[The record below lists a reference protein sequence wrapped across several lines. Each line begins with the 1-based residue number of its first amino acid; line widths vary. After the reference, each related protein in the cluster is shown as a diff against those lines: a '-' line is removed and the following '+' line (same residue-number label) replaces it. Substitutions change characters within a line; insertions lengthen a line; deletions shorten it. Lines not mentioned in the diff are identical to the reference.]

1 MFMHD
6 YMTVNNAG
14 HLELGGCD
22 TVYAAEKFGTPLYL
36 MDEERIR
43 QNMRRYKNSIDKF
56 YDGKGL
62 CLYASKAFSAVYI
75 YKVAAQ
81 EGLGVDVVSG
91 GELYTA
97 LKAGFDASKI
107 VFHGNNKSYEE
118 LEMAIE
124 SGVGRIIVDS
134 REELSVID
142 ELSRERD
149 IVTKIMVRIKPGID
163 AHTHEF
169 ISTGQ
174 IDSKFGFSLENGEA
188 FDFISDALSYKN
200 IEITGIHCHLGSQMF
215 LYEPFRLGGE
225 VMMNFYAELKEKLGL
240 QLGELN
246 LGGGFGIKYTEG
258 DTPVDY
264 EGYIESVSGVIRDI
278 CAKMGIEMPFIYME
292 PGRSIVGDA
301 GITLYTVG
309 SVKDIKDVRKYVSID
324 GGMGDNPRYILYGA
338 EHDGILAN
346 RPEAKATEKVTVCG
360 KCCESG
366 DIIMENVMMPE
377 MHRGDILAVM
387 STGAYNYTMASNYN
401 RLPRPAVVMAQ
412 RGELK
417 LIVRRE
423 SYEDI
428 IRNDI
433 F

>member
-1 MFMHD
+1 MFKHD
-6 YMTVNNAG
+6 YMTINSEG

-22 TVYAAEKFGTPLYL
+22 TVEAARQFGTPLYL
-36 MDEERIR
+36 MDEGRIR
-43 QNMRRYKNSIDKF
+43 SNMRQYKNSIDKF
-56 YDGKGL
+56 YNGKGL

-75 YKVAAQ
+75 YKLAAE

-107 VFHGNNKSYEE
+107 VFHGNNKSYDE
-118 LEMAIE
+118 LKMAIDNK
-124 SGVGRIIVDS
+124 VGRIIVDS
-134 REELSVID
+134 YEELDMID
-142 ELSRERD
+142 ELSREKNV
-149 IVTKIMVRIKPGID
+149 VTKIMVRIKPGID

-188 FDFISDALSYKN
+188 YEFISDACGYEN
-200 IEITGIHCHLGSQMF
+200 ICITGIHCHLGSQMF

-225 VMMNFYAELKEKLGL
+225 VMMNFYAELKQKLGL
-240 QLGELN
+240 NLTELN
-246 LGGGFGIKYTEG
+246 LGGGFGIKYTEA
-258 DTPVDY
+258 DSPVDY
-264 EGYIESVSGVIRDI
+264 EGYIESVSGLIHDI
-278 CAKMGIEMPFIYME
+278 CKEKGIDVPFIYME

-309 SVKDIKDVRKYVSID
+309 SVKDIKNVRKYISID

-366 DIIMENVMMPE
+366 DVIMENVMMPE
-377 MHRGDILAVM
+377 MHKGDILAVM

-401 RLPRPAVVMAQ
+401 RIPRPAVVMADK
-412 RGELK
+412 GELK
-417 LIVRRE
+417 LVVRRE